1 MREADEAVRYLVR
14 LGYDRVEGFL
24 CNELSCSMEA
34 WYNEALPVEH
44 LRLLTVQQLR
54 ERLNRSEDL
63 MVLDVRSNDEW
74 EQYHIEGATHI
85 YVGHLKERVN
95 ELPKDKPIVVLCNVG
110 RRSSLAASILLKSRY
125 RDLYNV
131 LGSMTA
137 WRNAGYPVT
146 R

>member
-1 MREADEAVRYLVR
+1 
-14 LGYDRVEGFL
+14 
-24 CNELSCSMEA
+24 MEA

-44 LRLLTVQQLR
+44 LRLLTVQELR

-95 ELPKDKPIVVLCNVG
+95 ELPKDKPIAVLCNVG
-110 RRSSLAASILLKSRY
+110 RRSSLAASILLKSGY